1 MLLRGVIQSLNNLA
15 NEQTEDQETREL
27 NRRGF
32 FKVAATAA
40 AVAGGLAIEPALAK
54 SKRER
59 CLSIYCPN
67 TSETIRVIYWT
78 PTDGYIK
85 ESIAEIS
92 YTLRDRHNN
101 LVKKIDPR
109 LLDQMYLLQA
119 KLEPRQP
126 MHVLCGYRS
135 PQTNARMR
143 RQTRGVAKE
152 SYHMKGMAADI
163 RMPDRN
169 YSDLHRA
176 AVSLKT
182 GGVGRYGRSRFVHI
196 DSGPVRTWG
205 R

>member
-15 NEQTEDQETREL
+15 NEQSEDQEAPEL

-32 FKVAATAA
+32 IKVAA
-40 AVAGGLAIEPALAK
+40 AVAATGGLAIEPALAK
-54 SKRER
+54 SSRER
-59 CLSIYCPN
+59 CLAIYCPN
-67 TSETIRVIYWT
+67 TSETMRVVYWT
-78 PTDGYIK
+78 PTDGYIQ
-85 ESIAEIS
+85 ESIAELS
-92 YTLRDRHNN
+92 YAMRDRHNN
-101 LVKKIDPR
+101 MVKKIDSQ
-109 LLDQMYLLQA
+109 LLDQMYLLQT
-119 KLEPRQP
+119 KLRPRQP

-143 RQTRGVAKE
+143 RQKRGVAKE
-152 SYHMKGMAADI
+152 SYHIKGMAADI